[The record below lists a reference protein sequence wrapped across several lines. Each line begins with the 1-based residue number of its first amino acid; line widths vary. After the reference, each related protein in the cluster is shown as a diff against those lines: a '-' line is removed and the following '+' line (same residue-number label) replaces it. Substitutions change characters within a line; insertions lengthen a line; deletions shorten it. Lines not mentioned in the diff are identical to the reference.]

1 MPDTFLLEVA
11 TPERLLVSEQVSE
24 AQVPGANGYVGLLPG
39 HASLLSELG
48 SGELT
53 FVAQGRRRGIRIDG
67 GWLEVSEDRARVLAG
82 SAEADTE

>member
-1 MPDTFLLEVA
+1 MPETFLLEVA

-39 HASLLSELG
+39 HASLLTELG

-53 FVAQGRRRGIRIDG
+53 YTMQGRRRAIRIDG

-82 SAEADTE
+82 SAETTGE